1 MKTSRPSEV
10 DSVGSSE
17 GQGRILWEIQNQT
30 NESCGESSRCD
41 SRQTKIKVV
50 VYQSEA
56 KPV

>member
-30 NESCGESSRCD
+30 NESCGEASRCD

-50 VYQSEA
+50 VKVA